1 MNKFL
6 VSLMVCTIMLTDSYA
21 QNGDYVRPE
30 SIGVS
35 FFFND
40 YITPDRIRSANL
52 STVFRE
58 KEWAKFREMS
68 PGLALTYIKG
78 LKNHIDFTSTLAGSF
93 TRIPLAEESNP
104 EENFLLEADA
114 SLNFKMLSDR
124 YIFTPYLIAGV
135 GASLYDGKFGAIMPL
150 GGGLKVN
157 FFDEAALF
165 ITSQYRVPVT
175 TGTNNYHFFNSI
187 GFAGVIGK
195 KREQTVKPAPVQ

>member
-1 MNKFL
+1 

-58 KEWAKFREMS
+58 KQWAKFREMS

-78 LKNHIDFTSTLAGSF
+78 LKNYIDFTSTLAGSF
-93 TRIPLAEESNP
+93 TRIPLAEESNS

-135 GASLYDGKFGAIMPL
+135 GASLYEGKFGAIMPL

-175 TGTNNYHFFNSI
+175 TETNNYHFFNSI

-195 KREQTVKPAPVQ
+195 KKEQKVKPAPVQ

>member
-1 MNKFL
+1 MKKFL
-6 VSLMVCTIMLTDSYA
+6 VSLMVCIIMLSDSYA
-21 QNGDYVRPE
+21 QTGDYVRPE

-40 YITPDRIRSANL
+40 YITPERIRSANL

-58 KEWAKFREMS
+58 KQWAEFREMS

-78 LKNHIDFTSTLAGSF
+78 LKNHIDFTGTLAGSF
-93 TRIPLAEESNP
+93 ARVPLAEESNP

-124 YIFTPYLIAGV
+124 YIFSPYLIAGV
-135 GASLYDGKFGAIMPL
+135 GASHYDGKFGAFMPL

-175 TGTNNYHFFNSI
+175 PETNNYHFFYSI

-195 KREQTVKPAPVQ
+195 KRGQPEKPAPIP

>member
-1 MNKFL
+1 
-6 VSLMVCTIMLTDSYA
+6 
-21 QNGDYVRPE
+21 
-30 SIGVS
+30 
-35 FFFND
+35 
-40 YITPDRIRSANL
+40 
-52 STVFRE
+52 
-58 KEWAKFREMS
+58 
-68 PGLALTYIKG
+68 
-78 LKNHIDFTSTLAGSF
+78 
-93 TRIPLAEESNP
+93 
-104 EENFLLEADA
+104 
-114 SLNFKMLSDR
+114 MLSDR